1 MLIIRLL
8 LLLAGTAA
16 LVAVSWRPLRR
27 PGSHGFWRFFAWE
40 CILILF
46 VLQVERWFVDPFAP
60 HQIVSWLLLIVSA
73 VLVLEGV
80 RLLKRIGRP
89 EPRESRP
96 GEYAFEATTHLV
108 TVGLYRYIR
117 HPLYA
122 SLLALAWGI
131 FLKDAALLPALPA
144 ALATVFLVATAKAD
158 EREML
163 ARFGDEY
170 AAYMRTTR
178 MFVPFL
184 F

>member
-1 MLIIRLL
+1 MPTVQLVLF
-8 LLLAGTAA
+8 LAGTAA
-16 LVAVSWRPLRR
+16 LVAASWQSLRR
-27 PGSHGFWRFFAWE
+27 PRSHGFWRFFAWE
-40 CILILF
+40 SILILF
-46 VLQVERWFVDPFAP
+46 VLQVERWFVEPFAW
-60 HQIVSWLLLIVSA
+60 HQLISWALLLLSGA
-73 VLVLEGV
+73 LVVEGV
-80 RLLKRIGRP
+80 RLLKVAGRP
-89 EPRESRP
+89 ERGTARP
-96 GEYAFEATTHLV
+96 GEYALEATTRLV

-131 FLKDAALLPALPA
+131 FFKDPALLPLLPAL
-144 ALATVFLVATAKAD
+144 LATACLAATARAD

-163 ARFGDEY
+163 EKFGDEY